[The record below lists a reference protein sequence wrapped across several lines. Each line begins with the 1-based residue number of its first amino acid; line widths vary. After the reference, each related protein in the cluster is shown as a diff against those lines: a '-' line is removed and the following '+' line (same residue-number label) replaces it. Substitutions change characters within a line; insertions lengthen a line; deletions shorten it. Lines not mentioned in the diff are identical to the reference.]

1 LSNLSFVLGKYWFS
15 IFDSLPS
22 EVYSQVWQY
31 KRLFGEVD
39 KNNPLTPAELKQKE
53 RIWQN
58 NDGKNPI
65 KAAMIDTESFLKLDF
80 NETSSSESEVQ
91 GKIESDNWQT
101 ELEKNKEKENSGIKE
116 LSIEE
121 YNQKYKKLIDYIME
135 KNFIN
140 KWNDFEWLFEWLQFS
155 IEKNINKGT
164 SWTAFY
170 RVYINDWKQ
179 KIALWLRQGNT
190 KWQVFENNFSPKLY
204 ENNNWF
210 GVVEVVKWVEGSD
223 LLTLVENNPTIAKE
237 YAQAVWELLI
247 EIEKKWYWLN
257 DIWFKDGHNVMYDP
271 ETKIIKLIE
280 PLNITN
286 RRNNL
291 FSHESSLIDQL
302 LQNEFWTGGWMDI
315 SISAKGTFLFY
326 LLKTLIDKKWYDIIS
341 NMDQPNKKAYKWT
354 LEFQIN
360 DMMWFEYLP
369 IQRDIEW
376 EYVVLKWQTNKIDE
390 RVIEAIKNND
400 INEFKKIYEN
410 NKIVLTWN
418 TTNTIEVHHND
429 YFWKESRFWFDSKQA
444 RDHSAFMDQFT
455 THATPEQIAQ
465 IREKIQA
472 VGQMY
477 TDKTGKAFT
486 LTDAQIQAIIATHL
500 KPGELGKLTQA
511 ELRAKV
517 QELATAISDTDVRRF
532 LLEAGFCGMSEKI
545 INTLNHA
552 IKELNTFFSST
563 NWKTKKQLQQS
574 FTLLQEKYNYHELYH
589 DALRKELWKKIDQL
603 SKERDNLILQYKV
616 SLRTYD
622 EMTEGIQWFLNH
634 FKSKR
639 LKEDIDILEIVIG
652 KKAVGIKDIKADYV
666 LIEDIQKWINNHDTL
681 ISNILKVEKITS
693 SLWYD
698 FGLGSRI
705 QNLLLDSLQNNT
717 DHSFEFSLLFWELE
731 YIKKLEDIIEW
742 TRYSI
747 EKDAQW
753 NYLVL
758 DVEWNNIIDK
768 QTPNNDTEIIEN
780 YIRSMAGSQSTSK
793 LSSLWNHHN
802 MNLSNYHLSEWK
814 NINIVRRLSFPQLM
828 EWIGGNHIPLWYG
841 RESVSIGNGNET
853 FGFFSQTELNDTK
866 KNKDIMGENQDIY
879 KDTGIGIRYGHKDAF
894 SEFSKEINSLYS
906 FASEISGSWV
916 VVPWWERWKESNFFW
931 SQNLFTDRL
940 WSDTKY
946 GKIYLDMPVYD
957 NDWKQQIIWHSVT
970 SMFDAWEVKIYSN
983 RLPKGTKVYVQFGQI
998 IDGKLDIQSIS
1009 NGFQTKADYDYFVQ
1023 CLQDKG
1029 VEFWWFMVRDNTKS
1043 WFHTLFRD
1051 DLIVL
1056 QTNHKHMNFE
1066 QLSQER
1072 WILSKDV
1079 IKKNIEV
1086 GIKNDIV
1093 VSNINSELLQWWKN
1107 YLQKENSIKDK
1118 IKMLTNSLV
1127 FDAKNIRSAIDN
1139 DWSFSPETAKFNDYF
1154 WKESRFWFDSKQARD
1169 HSTFM
1174 DQFTTQATAEQI
1186 AQIREKI
1193 QAVGQMYTDKTGKAF
1208 TLTDAQIQAI
1218 IATHIL
1224 PWQLGSLTQAEIL
1237 VKNRKLAETIPD
1249 GNMRRFLLEA
1259 GFCGM
1264 EEFAVNAVNRIKSRK
1279 EKRTP
1284 MRAVLALNALIML
1297 NSVDNVKTKILHKS
1311 IDVTQHM
1318 YTSLEKQSRDI
1329 QAVEQWF
1336 TKKIE
1341 QSKEQFDEMVSTY
1354 KNFLETVK
1362 HYNNTWLWQWINR
1375 ISNGAIDET
1384 IAKAEEWKYALEN
1397 TQNIVWDVNTMMQE
1411 IKTRTDASLQIAE
1424 NMKNALNNAHDITD
1438 LTLNIL
1444 QIISLITL
1452 LYQVFYAYGLYH
1464 SKEWKVKEQQVM
1476 MKNMKIGIVASAIS
1490 LLAFYGKINPEMQS
1504 WSNEVTQQLQTLD
1517 DMIVVANSDAQN
1529 ISNNQANDNYFWKES
1544 RFWFDSKQARDH
1556 SVFMDQFTGQAR
1568 PEQITQIREKIQV
1581 VAQIYTDKT
1590 GKTLEL
1596 TDAQIQTIIATHLKP
1611 GELGKLTQAELKVK
1625 VQELATA
1632 IPDADVRRFL
1642 LEAGFCGIWWKFQE
1656 NIKTIFTNWILKS
1669 NEKVNYSNVSPD
1681 LINDYSQY
1689 HESVGVEEGYTL
1701 LEHTN
1706 MVLGQFDKYFWER
1719 FDFGVVTKNYFR
1731 DLLMI
1736 HDIWKPIA
1744 HKIWNKDDQH
1754 IYSKPLIEKI
1764 LIDKW
1769 YTKNLVNF
1777 GVDLMTMDPIGWY
1790 LQWKYTLDES
1800 INIIKETYS
1809 KSWNLLSIDKYFD
1822 LLKIY
1827 YLSDTSSYTT
1837 DANWISSLDHLF
1849 DFNSW
1854 LLLNNSLQSKVDIM
1868 KNKLIWDVIW
1878 NNILNVQDRN
1888 LNLLEESEKITD
1900 MISFKSFFE
1909 KLSFEGKKSLL
1920 MDYLAKLPPIYSK
1933 EINILDISDKNC
1945 AKGWLLLY
1953 CWDRSH
1959 HMNERLEISS
1969 FGRNEVFGFLWRYF
1983 LEYWLKHNLYVTYNH
1998 NKNLYRD
2005 IIIDPDKQSDLLEEI
2020 LWLHAWGIYMDKGL
2034 FSTTLKPHSTFSE
2047 EYYNEERWKWLEYF
2061 KEKAI
2066 QKVELRY
2073 QNDQLEEISNK
2084 VKKEN
2089 GEAIFELDLLW
2100 DNMTSDQRRTSSL
2113 QKIHSGEFIKE
2124 VKNYAVRFI
2133 VVNSKGW
2140 IDIENN
2146 IQTVHSDKE
2155 NEILFWPNKVW
2166 KVLKS
2171 KFDTKK
2177 KKILIFI
2184 DGS

>member
-1 LSNLSFVLGKYWFS
+1 
-15 IFDSLPS
+15 
-22 EVYSQVWQY
+22 VYSQVWQY

-455 THATPEQIAQ
+455 TQTTAEQIAQ

-472 VGQMY
+472 VAQMY

-532 LLEAGFCGMSEKI
+532 LLEAGFCGMK
-545 INTLNHA
+545 
-552 IKELNTFFSST
+552 
-563 NWKTKKQLQQS
+563 
-574 FTLLQEKYNYHELYH
+574 
-589 DALRKELWKKIDQL
+589 
-603 SKERDNLILQYKV
+603 
-616 SLRTYD
+616 
-622 EMTEGIQWFLNH
+622 
-634 FKSKR
+634 
-639 LKEDIDILEIVIG
+639 
-652 KKAVGIKDIKADYV
+652 
-666 LIEDIQKWINNHDTL
+666 
-681 ISNILKVEKITS
+681 
-693 SLWYD
+693 
-698 FGLGSRI
+698 
-705 QNLLLDSLQNNT
+705 
-717 DHSFEFSLLFWELE
+717 
-731 YIKKLEDIIEW
+731 
-742 TRYSI
+742 
-747 EKDAQW
+747 
-753 NYLVL
+753 
-758 DVEWNNIIDK
+758 
-768 QTPNNDTEIIEN
+768 
-780 YIRSMAGSQSTSK
+780 
-793 LSSLWNHHN
+793 
-802 MNLSNYHLSEWK
+802 
-814 NINIVRRLSFPQLM
+814 
-828 EWIGGNHIPLWYG
+828 
-841 RESVSIGNGNET
+841 
-853 FGFFSQTELNDTK
+853 
-866 KNKDIMGENQDIY
+866 
-879 KDTGIGIRYGHKDAF
+879 
-894 SEFSKEINSLYS
+894 
-906 FASEISGSWV
+906 
-916 VVPWWERWKESNFFW
+916 
-931 SQNLFTDRL
+931 
-940 WSDTKY
+940 
-946 GKIYLDMPVYD
+946 
-957 NDWKQQIIWHSVT
+957 
-970 SMFDAWEVKIYSN
+970 
-983 RLPKGTKVYVQFGQI
+983 
-998 IDGKLDIQSIS
+998 
-1009 NGFQTKADYDYFVQ
+1009 
-1023 CLQDKG
+1023 
-1029 VEFWWFMVRDNTKS
+1029 
-1043 WFHTLFRD
+1043 
-1051 DLIVL
+1051 
-1056 QTNHKHMNFE
+1056 
-1066 QLSQER
+1066 
-1072 WILSKDV
+1072 
-1079 IKKNIEV
+1079 
-1086 GIKNDIV
+1086 
-1093 VSNINSELLQWWKN
+1093 
-1107 YLQKENSIKDK
+1107 
-1118 IKMLTNSLV
+1118 
-1127 FDAKNIRSAIDN
+1127 
-1139 DWSFSPETAKFNDYF
+1139 
-1154 WKESRFWFDSKQARD
+1154 
-1169 HSTFM
+1169 
-1174 DQFTTQATAEQI
+1174 
-1186 AQIREKI
+1186 
-1193 QAVGQMYTDKTGKAF
+1193 
-1208 TLTDAQIQAI
+1208 
-1218 IATHIL
+1218 
-1224 PWQLGSLTQAEIL
+1224 
-1237 VKNRKLAETIPD
+1237 
-1249 GNMRRFLLEA
+1249 
-1259 GFCGM
+1259 
-1264 EEFAVNAVNRIKSRK
+1264 EFAVNAVNRIKSRK